1 MPIRRGRLAPVIA
14 NERWVVD
21 RVACETEA
29 YVERCSAG
37 FRSLVCASLGSNNGR
52 SRAPR
57 VPTSRG
63 ASVDNVSPTTKHQML
78 QVGRRIMYRK

>member
-1 MPIRRGRLAPVIA
+1 MPKEGRLAPVIR

-78 QVGRRIMYRK
+78 QVGRQIVYMK